1 MNKIAAEEV
10 ANMLN
15 TWYRAIR
22 RSDAEQS
29 IRLFEQIKPLLAD
42 MEEDQ
47 EVLIYFSLLELR
59 HKIMLYDARGKK
71 IEQHDVTAA
80 TSAASHMTSYYYYLF
95 SGAYE
100 VYKKNY
106 EHGDTASIKLPRRSL
121 LMYMMKLK
129 LPNFTIK
136 SESSTITWA
145 RISSL

>member
-47 EVLIYFSLLELR
+47 EVLIYYSLLELR
-59 HKIMLYDARGKK
+59 HKIMLYDSRGKK
-71 IEQHDVTAA
+71 IEQHDVSAGD
-80 TSAASHMTSYYYYLF
+80 SAASYDILLL
-95 SGAYE
+95 
-100 VYKKNY
+100 
-106 EHGDTASIKLPRRSL
+106 LPVFRSL
-121 LMYMMKLK
+121 
-129 LPNFTIK
+129 
-136 SESSTITWA
+136 
-145 RISSL
+145 